1 MSLNF
6 PISEVLKLC
15 AEPAMVVS
23 PQMQVIAVNNAAQ
36 NLIGLQQPSDSTA
49 DLKLD
54 GVLNNG
60 ASTAGNGNPAPQL
73 QFFKDRKPYNYI
85 RNQQSFDGE
94 NIVVQAV
101 GKPILDAEGQ
111 LYLFETMRVINQPN
125 SSKTDN
131 RKNIIGVSEACV
143 KMRERIQKVA
153 PTKLPVLLYGESG
166 SGKEM
171 AAQYVHQLSTRN
183 AKPFV
188 VGDCTVLSEA
198 LFESELFGHEKGSF
212 TGSVGEKKG
221 LIEVANG
228 GTLFLDEIGEL
239 PLPLQAKL
247 LRLLENFS
255 YRRVGGTEF
264 LTADVRIISATNR
277 DLFEMVKEGTFRQD
291 LYYRLTVFPIL
302 VPSLSERR
310 EDIPLL
316 VEGLLEQIGKEMG
329 RKLQVS
335 AEAMKKLCSLSLV
348 GNVRELRNILQYASA
363 VCNDDIIAQED
374 LMIAGN
380 GLYATEPDAGLSFR
394 RAESPTAKSAPAN
407 AAAVS
412 QNTDA
417 EHANL
422 PDDIVDRVEMQY
434 LADLLKRYHGD
445 KVKVAEHLGI
455 SQRTLYRRLAAIKQN
470 FKDFVADE
478 SNE

>member
-1 MSLNF
+1 MPLNI

-15 AEPAMVVS
+15 GEPAIVVS
-23 PQMQVIAVNNAAQ
+23 PQLQLVACNNAAH
-36 NLIGLQQPSDSTA
+36 NIIGIPLQTSADQELMLDSVLSNSESARSAQPS
-49 DLKLD
+49 
-54 GVLNNG
+54 
-60 ASTAGNGNPAPQL
+60 PQT
-73 QFFKDRKPYNYI
+73 QFFKDKKPYNYI
-85 RNQQSFDGE
+85 RHQKSADGE
-94 NIVVQAV
+94 SIVVQAF
-101 GKPILDAEGQ
+101 GKPLLDEQGQ
-111 LYLFETMRVINQPN
+111 LYLFETMRVLNQPN
-125 SSKTDN
+125 SSKNDN
-131 RKNIIGVSEACV
+131 RKNIIGQSEACA

-171 AAQYVHQLSTRN
+171 AAQYVHQLSTRQN
-183 AKPFV
+183 KPFV
-188 VGDCTVLSEA
+188 VGDCTVLTEA

-239 PLPLQAKL
+239 PLSLQAKL
-247 LRLLENFS
+247 LRLLENFT

-277 DLFEMVKEGTFRQD
+277 DLFEMVKQGGFRQD
-291 LYYRLTVFPIL
+291 LYYRLAVFPIL

-329 RKLQVS
+329 RKLKTS
-335 AEAMKKLCSLSLV
+335 EDAMKKLCSLSLI

-363 VCNDDIIAQED
+363 VCNDDVITPED

-380 GLYATEPDAGLSFR
+380 GLYQADPDAGLSFR
-394 RAESPTAKSAPAN
+394 RAEP
-407 AAAVS
+407 AAAPPVS
-412 QNTDA
+412 TAGRSVLPNTDA
-417 EHANL
+417 EFQPL

-434 LADLLKRYHGD
+434 MADLVKRHNGD
-445 KVKVAEHLGI
+445 KSKVAEHLGI

-470 FKDFVADE
+470 FKDFVIDE
-478 SNE
+478 SGE